1 MDIVKG
7 SEDMKRRLEK
17 PIAVF
22 FLLTFLILGSCFFA
36 CAEENSDSNDEII
49 DRLYHDA
56 GADELIYH
64 IPEGSRNFLEKIKF
78 DDFRPEGSDKITPDS
93 FFGGIIYVI
102 KENITEPL
110 RVLFCITGIV
120 LLSAMFE
127 TLKTSSLSGSLNS
140 TLSVVSAL
148 CMAAVI
154 MPPMLSLIETLTQT
168 IVNSSDFMM
177 IYIPVITVLI
187 MTSGQ
192 PVSGTMYYG
201 VMIYISNAIL
211 QIASKIIIPLLKC
224 IISMSVV
231 TSVSEKVSLG
241 GPVNLFKKTIKW
253 ILTFCMSLFVAFM
266 TMKSIVSVSE
276 DSLSNKAV
284 KFAISNFVPLVGGA
298 LSDAYQ
304 TVVSCVSV
312 LKSGVGVAAMF
323 AVFAIFLPAVL
334 KCMMWQFVISAGV
347 SVSDIFGIGKA
358 SSLLSSLGA
367 VISTI
372 SAMLLCTMVI
382 YIISTAIIIIVGG

>member
-1 MDIVKG
+1 MRRCL
-7 SEDMKRRLEK
+7 KRL
-17 PIAVF
+17 VF
-22 FLLTFLILGSCFFA
+22 TLFMLSLLTFSVSPISAG
-36 CAEENSDSNDEII
+36 AEENSDSPDEAEII
-49 DRLYHDA
+49 EQLYREV
-56 GADELIYH
+56 GADELIFH
-64 IPEGSRNFLEKIKF
+64 VPEESRDFLSKIKF
-78 DDFRPEGSDKITPDS
+78 DDFKPSTADKLSLETV
-93 FFGGIIYVI
+93 FGGILYIL
-102 KENITEPL
+102 KENLFEPL
-110 RVLFCITGIV
+110 RVLICVIGIILIT
-120 LLSAMFE
+120 AMFD
-127 TLKTSSLSGSLNS
+127 TLKSSSLNGSLSS
-140 TLSVVSAL
+140 TLSVVSSL

-154 MPPMLSLIETLTQT
+154 APSMLSLISVLSET
-168 IVNSSDFMM
+168 IVNASNFM
-177 IYIPVITVLI
+177 IVYVPVITVLI

-192 PVSGTMYYG
+192 PVSGSMYYG

-224 IISMSVV
+224 IISMSIV
-231 TSVSEKVSLG
+231 TSVSDKVSLEG
-241 GPVNLFKKTIKW
+241 IINLFKKSIRW

-312 LKSGVGVAAMF
+312 LKSGVGVAAMI
-323 AVFAIFLPAVL
+323 AVFAIFLPAVA
-334 KCMMWQFVISAGV
+334 KCVIWQFVIAV
-347 SVSDIFGIGKA
+347 SVSVCDIFGINKA
-358 SSLLSSLGA
+358 SSLLNSLAA

-372 SAMLLCTMVI
+372 CAILLCTMVI